1 MVLLHIKIS
10 NKVIIQTIQ
19 IVKIKVNK
27 EVGWIQQIKNNLNLM
42 KNI

>member
-10 NKVIIQTIQ
+10 NKAIIQTIQ

-27 EVGWIQQIKNNLNLM
+27 EVDWIQQIKNNLNLM